1 VLVEFTG
8 CTGSGKS
15 SIATALVTKLKI
27 SFPQVKLLDIGGK
40 FSYDFFAIP
49 FFPLFLLHNL
59 KFCVFAL
66 KILKNNADSVP
77 IGINLFRN
85 FVKKMAAYE
94 SIFHKGSDNVIVWDE
109 GAVHSVH
116 NLLVH
121 VKSAPDLNDI
131 ASFAALVPKPDM
143 IIYVRI
149 PFDVALRR
157 TSTRGHRRIKGKK
170 NEISAFIKNALST
183 FDNFIS
189 LTPIKERL
197 MVVENQD
204 NGQEEVVEIAKL
216 IAERIVKNKF
226 HYYN

>member
-1 VLVEFTG
+1 MLVEFTG

-15 SIATALVTKLKI
+15 SIASALVAELKK
-27 SFPQVKLLDIGGK
+27 FVPQVKLLDIGGK
-40 FSYDFFAIP
+40 FSYDFFAIL

-59 KFCVFAL
+59 NFCVFAI

-85 FVKKMAAYE
+85 FAKKMAAYE
-94 SIFHKGSDNVIVWDE
+94 SVFHKDNDKVIVWDE
-109 GAVHSVH
+109 GTVHSVH

-121 VKSAPDLNDI
+121 VKSAPDLDDI

-157 TSTRGHRRIKGKK
+157 TSIRGHRRIKGKE
-170 NEISAFIKNALST
+170 NEISAFIKNAFST

-189 LTPIKERL
+189 FTPIKERL

-204 NGQEEVVEIAKL
+204 NGQEEVVEIAKF
-216 IAERIVKNKF
+216 IAERIIKKN
-226 HYYN
+226 YSLL